1 MRHLPGYLAS
11 IKLFI
16 LLLNPRFTEDVYL
29 QQRWDMRMDYYTL
42 KYGKISD
49 YITTYVPIKGLYK

>member
-1 MRHLPGYLAS
+1 MRHLPEYLAS
-11 IKLFI
+11 IKLFV
-16 LLLNPRFTEDVYL
+16 LLLNPRFTEDLYL

-49 YITTYVPIKGLYK
+49 RIVAYVE